1 MTISKEASV
10 LINETLKK
18 YNKEVLAFKYIKSL
32 EQMSV
37 SILTKEEAIDFEELD
52 GVLVKFIDEAKNAT
66 KNWSIVEEN
75 GKLTIQKKCKC
86 CTDDCCEYVCNK
98 ITPECSKNKK

>member
-1 MTISKEASV
+1 MNISKEASV

-75 GKLTIQKKCKC
+75 GKLTIQKMLI
-86 CTDDCCEYVCNK
+86 TNMLPTSFLLDLK
-98 ITPECSKNKK
+98 IKKETI